1 MQFTNFSTSLRPRLG
16 LWKKPTASTL
26 NRQMYEADHKTD
38 SLNVIIVANGKK
50 MAINVTSEEL
60 AKVGLVWSIK

>member
-1 MQFTNFSTSLRPRLG
+1 MQFTNFRKSLRPGLG

-26 NRQMYEADHKTD
+26 NRQVYDATHETD

-50 MAINVTSEEL
+50 MAINVTTEEL
-60 AKVGLVWSIK
+60 ASVGLVWSKS